1 MEHGDDKCKV
11 FLDVEVAGLQFTY
24 FKVEHLRKEDDF
36 KALIPE
42 VVYRF
47 DPESYILPNLM
58 DEGKEK
64 SKIES
69 LVMEQDVKVQLT
81 DGQTLRLNKIT
92 GILDPIILTHKKA
105 AGEKSQTF
113 KFSIESM

>member
-1 MEHGDDKCKV
+1 M
-11 FLDVEVAGLQFTY
+11 
-24 FKVEHLRKEDDF
+24 EHLRKEDDF

-69 LVMEQDVKVQLT
+69 LVMEQDVKV
-81 DGQTLRLNKIT
+81 
-92 GILDPIILTHKKA
+92 
-105 AGEKSQTF
+105 
-113 KFSIESM
+113 